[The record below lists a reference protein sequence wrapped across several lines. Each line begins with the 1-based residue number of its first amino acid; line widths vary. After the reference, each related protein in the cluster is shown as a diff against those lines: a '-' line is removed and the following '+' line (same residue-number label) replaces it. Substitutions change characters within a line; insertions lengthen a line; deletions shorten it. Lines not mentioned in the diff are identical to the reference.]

1 MVLEQQIQ
9 DSYQGEQDMAS
20 LTENYDRRRLP
31 PNFRLLV
38 LKDKL
43 TNNRPETTV
52 FGAFFAQKN
61 RPEAAMSPQESRA
74 GLYAIFCR
82 INYPKVIR

>member
-43 TNNRPETTV
+43 TNNRPETT
-52 FGAFFAQKN
+52 
-61 RPEAAMSPQESRA
+61 
-74 GLYAIFCR
+74 
-82 INYPKVIR
+82 